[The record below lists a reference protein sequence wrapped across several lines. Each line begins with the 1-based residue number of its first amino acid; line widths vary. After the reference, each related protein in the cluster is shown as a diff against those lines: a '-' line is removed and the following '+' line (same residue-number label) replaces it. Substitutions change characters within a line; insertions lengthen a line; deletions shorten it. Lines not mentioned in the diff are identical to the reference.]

1 MQPQNSS
8 NATGTPVVT
17 LSIPEVL
24 IDLLAPVMFMD
35 NYLPLILVTGEI
47 TSVTASLQASL
58 VLWIYRN
65 KELSV

>member
-1 MQPQNSS
+1 
-8 NATGTPVVT
+8 VVT